1 MGEEHGEL
9 IGAKPADPVAIAH
22 GRHQVIGETAQHLIA
37 GCMAEAVVDQL
48 EMIQVYVAQRMRA
61 AVAAHLQQ
69 RAFQQAFDLAA
80 VDQAGQRLVAGV
92 VLDLTRQRMV
102 LADVLDDREHRQPPA
117 AVHAGTTPA
126 PPDQAAVAP
135 PEAQFAW
142 PQLPVPVNAADT
154 VDDQLAVH
162 QQLVQ

>member
-1 MGEEHGEL
+1 
-9 IGAKPADPVAIAH
+9 
-22 GRHQVIGETAQHLIA
+22 
-37 GCMAEAVVDQL
+37 MAEAVVDQL

-80 VDQAGQRLVAGV
+80 VDQAGQRIVAGV

-117 AVHAGTTPA
+117 AVHAVRL
-126 PPDQAAVAP
+126 AA
-135 PEAQFAW
+135 
-142 PQLPVPVNAADT
+142 AAGPS
-154 VDDQLAVH
+154 QCGRH
-162 QQLVQ
+162 RR